1 MESQIKNHSEHQ
13 NDGVKAIH
21 LQLDHRRN
29 LDSDSVGD
37 GKVALLKQ
45 SSGHAAVLE
54 HCIAVLHQLVRL
66 FYLDGILEIQT
77 IRDQFEKERHR

>member
-1 MESQIKNHSEHQ
+1 MESLIKNHSEHQ

-21 LQLDHRRN
+21 LRLNHRRN

-54 HCIAVLHQLVRL
+54 HCIAVLHQLARL
-66 FYLDGILEIQT
+66 FHLDGILEIQT
-77 IRDQFEKERHR
+77 IREKFEEERHW

>member
-1 MESQIKNHSEHQ
+1 MESQIKNHLEYQ
-13 NDGVKAIH
+13 NDGVKAI
-21 LQLDHRRN
+21 QLRLNHGRN

-54 HCIAVLHQLVRL
+54 HCIAVLHQLTRL
-66 FYLDGILEIQT
+66 FYLDGILKKNKPSE
-77 IRDQFEKERHR
+77 QFEEERHW